1 MSEGGGGRD
10 EFGSVLRELAA
21 EGEASPSLTGSQI
34 RQRGEARAR
43 RRRVVASA
51 AVAVL
56 VVAGAA
62 VGAPRLLG
70 ERQAPAGPV
79 ASAPPGPDSSRG
91 PVIGGGGVGS
101 GGGVCS
107 EDGLSFSATSED
119 GAGEPVRHLLLTVTN
134 TGEEECDVYHY
145 PYVQLGADAQ
155 APAAVI
161 EESAP
166 QALVTLAPGDQAYAA
181 VLVSGGAMDEYEA
194 DTVSLILQGRDPGS
208 NASESVNVDLPGVD
222 TLLADDGQLVTYWT
236 TASGLALDFIM
247 SR

>member
-1 MSEGGGGRD
+1 MPRNT
-10 EFGSVLRELAA
+10 R
-21 EGEASPSLTGSQI
+21 
-34 RQRGEARAR
+34 ARAR
-43 RRRVVASA
+43 TRA
-51 AVAVL
+51 ATAVT
-56 VVAGAA
+56 AGLICALSLTACEDTEEKADAGTPTTPAA
-62 VGAPRLLG
+62 DGSG
-70 ERQAPAGPV
+70 NT
-79 ASAPPGPDSSRG
+79 
-91 PVIGGGGVGS
+91 GGGNGGSDDGGVGS